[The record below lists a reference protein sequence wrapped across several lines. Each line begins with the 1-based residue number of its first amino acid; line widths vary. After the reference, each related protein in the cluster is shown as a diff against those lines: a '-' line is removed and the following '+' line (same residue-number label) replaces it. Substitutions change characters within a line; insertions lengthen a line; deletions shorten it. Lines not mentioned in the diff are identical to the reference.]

1 MARIYN
7 FSAGPAVLPL
17 EVLEQAQAELV
28 DYKGAGMSIMEM
40 SHRGKE
46 YEAVH
51 NEAIENIR
59 KLLLIPDPYGVL
71 FMTGGATAQFA
82 LVPMNLLGAGQTA
95 DYINTGAW
103 AAKAAKEAKVVGPI
117 NVIANTEKDIPTRL
131 PELSALRFTPGAA
144 YAHLTSNETIAGTQ
158 WPTFPAT
165 EAPLVADMSS
175 DILSRPINVAQFG
188 LIYAGAQ
195 KNLGPAGNTV
205 VIIRKD
211 VLEKCREDLP
221 AYLAYKSHV
230 PDKSM
235 YNTPAVFAIYMMK
248 LNLDWVKSVG
258 GLAEMDKRAGQR
270 SGILYAAI
278 DGSGGWYRSPV
289 DAASRSRM
297 NVVFRLPSEEL
308 EEKFIGEAGK
318 AEMSG
323 LKGHR
328 SVGGCRASMY
338 NAMPVAGAE
347 RLAQFMAD
355 FKQRNA

>member
-1 MARIYN
+1 
-7 FSAGPAVLPL
+7 
-17 EVLEQAQAELV
+17 
-28 DYKGAGMSIMEM
+28 
-40 SHRGKE
+40 
-46 YEAVH
+46 
-51 NEAIENIR
+51 
-59 KLLLIPDPYGVL
+59 
-71 FMTGGATAQFA
+71 
-82 LVPMNLLGAGQTA
+82 
-95 DYINTGAW
+95 
-103 AAKAAKEAKVVGPI
+103 
-117 NVIANTEKDIPTRL
+117 
-131 PELSALRFTPGAA
+131 
-144 YAHLTSNETIAGTQ
+144 
-158 WPTFPAT
+158 
-165 EAPLVADMSS
+165 MSS
-175 DILSRPINVAQFG
+175 DMLSRKFDPNQFG

-221 AYLAYKSHV
+221 AYLGYKSHV

-258 GLAEMDKRAGQR
+258 GLAEMDRRADR
-270 SGILYAAI
+270 RAGILYAAI

-289 DAASRSRM
+289 DKASRSRM

-308 EEKFIGEAGK
+308 EEKFLGEAGK
-318 AEMSG
+318 AELSG

-338 NAMPVAGAE
+338 NAMPVEGAE

-355 FKQRNA
+355 FKQRNS